1 MAIPKKTRRSG
12 RAAARAAKPPRIQRP
27 QRSDILERAADLIG
41 RKGFVG
47 MSARDIADELQFSK
61 ANFFYHVRS
70 KEELLYEIFVENLNY
85 GIRHVETITARPDA
99 PPERLRALMEFY
111 VQLNT
116 ERAAIMLV
124 WYKEKEHLTA
134 AHQAAINKLEN
145 RIATLLNEFYRSGV
159 RSGHFQPIDSR
170 IARVAIFGMAFALTR
185 WPQLREEF
193 THEELVRQI
202 QMVACEGLLRPVAR
216 NARVRISRKL
226 PRPAAAP
233 APR

>member
-1 MAIPKKTRRSG
+1 MAIPKKRRRSG
-12 RAAARAAKPPRIQRP
+12 RPAARGAEPPPAQRP
-27 QRSDILERAADLIG
+27 PRSDILERAADLIG
-41 RKGFVG
+41 KRGFVG
-47 MSARDIADELQFSK
+47 MSAQDIADELQFSK

-85 GIRHVETITARPDA
+85 AIRHLEAIIARPDA

-111 VQLNT
+111 VRLNT

-134 AHQAAINKLEN
+134 AHQAVINELEN
-145 RIATLLNEFYRSGV
+145 RIATILNKFYRSGV
-159 RSGHFQPIDSR
+159 KSGHFQQIDSR

-185 WPQLREEF
+185 WPRLREEF

-202 QMVACEGLLRPVAR
+202 QKVACEGLLRPVAR
-216 NARVRISRKL
+216 RAR
-226 PRPAAAP
+226 
-233 APR
+233 